1 MGKKFDQNELKNET
15 RMNQEGTENMGEV
28 KVNAPSNRQQTE
40 QQVNNVDTTKST
52 VTPDNQFGKRKVKA
66 QGGVLKQ
73 EVMSKLLS
81 TGGAPGSDVSSPA
94 TYGLRTLTYS
104 GNSGTIS
111 GGAADTPVMK
121 GDFQGRT
128 RVDKRLSDPNKDIN
142 FLASEQV
149 EVEYDNIPPLANS
162 SSTVGYNG
170 NPKNVNAR
178 TQKIAGAT
186 PAELLYD
193 RSLDYIVDDVGL
205 FVSGQVVKQ
214 NGVEYGDY
222 PTKTQLFNPETNMVE
237 TKPFTS
243 VRGNF
248 APRAIVAKFKKDD
261 KGMGCF
267 LSSFEVLEDDL
278 SASNENYDTV
288 NRAGTNEKIFINQSE
303 LTRQRIDAK
312 CGSPSQEHFNP
323 LGRSVLEETA
333 TCGYLRDMENA
344 CGATIFTAYKMANK
358 ARSFYLT
365 RTSKDGQAL
374 IDPAIDALYGHLM
387 NQTSA
392 KAQSEQ
398 YKASR
403 TPEDNKT
410 SIFKNTPGITAGS
423 AAIMLGL
430 FDSWG
435 KYKTKADIINQ
446 PRGLKLHYQTA
457 DNNINPFRV
466 DRNFVAALNSV
477 DVFSTI
483 DRGYD
488 PMNATCATDGVRL
501 IYPYSFRDKL
511 KFTRASYGA
520 ARVYDDQLFGYKYS
534 AGNGGN
540 SYLVKC
546 ADPLLNGIAYFME
559 IHANEIFE
567 ALGGGTKELTW
578 NIPTV
583 HYGKHIGL
591 WDFLIMAST
600 PYIVYERTNT
610 MKDILD
616 FEGNFEY
623 PFDGMVSIKD
633 ANPMNAVNY
642 RSVSPFEPLI
652 TGTMLP
658 SSALRWICPEMVQRM
673 GDKGY
678 MLPYYFSEDEY
689 TATGSSANDL
699 AITKSGNHAF
709 TTVVLR
715 SGLRQAFLDD
725 LMSMEAKDLQLCLDR
740 MVRLPFISKANAY
753 AEPNTTSGGVIYK
766 YSQDAEGIPVITDVS
781 KSNATALDYLSTP
794 RQLGWFFTGINGW
807 ARRKDFALPAN
818 SGNVTFA
825 GLSDLTTISVAKREI
840 LPSTFAIEYK
850 GVKADELAAPTTL
863 SPSSIAVSRAQSFT
877 QSWFVKAANGGADD
891 KFDIALSVGEV
902 YTNKNGVAAGAKYT
916 PFVFMS
922 APAGVDNI
930 YTGISL
936 FSIHNELWGLLQ
948 KTPFVLSP
956 FGAIYDSVD
965 PFMIAYVFG
974 LAGFMAAD
982 YAEEDF
988 NRTSLVLNQGY
999 GYTVDPFVKDSPVFK
1014 DAYAYTQV

>member
-1 MGKKFDQNELKNET
+1 MGKKFIQNELNNET
-15 RMNQEGTENMGEV
+15 RMNQEGTEGMGEV
-28 KVNAPSNRQQTE
+28 RVNAPNSRQQTE
-40 QQVNNVDTTKST
+40 QQVNNVDTTNKT
-52 VTPDNQFGKRKVKA
+52 VTPDTSYQKRKVKA

-73 EVMSKLLS
+73 EVMSKVIS
-81 TGGAPGSDVSSPA
+81 TGGAPGSDVMSPA
-94 TYGLRTLTYS
+94 RYGLKALMYS
-104 GNSGTIS
+104 GDSGTIS

-149 EVEYDNIPPLANS
+149 EVEYDNIPPLS
-162 SSTVGYNG
+162 KSDSTVGYNG

-178 TQKIAGAT
+178 AQKIAGAS

-193 RSLDYIVDDVGL
+193 RSLDYIIDDVGI

-214 NGVEYGDY
+214 QGVDYGDY
-222 PTKTQLFNPETNMVE
+222 PTKTQLYDEANNKVVTQD
-237 TKPFTS
+237 FTS
-243 VRGNF
+243 KRGNY
-248 APRAIVAKFKKDD
+248 APKAIVAKFKND
-261 KGMGCF
+261 GSGAY
-267 LSSFEVLEDDL
+267 LSSFEVVEENM
-278 SASNENYDTV
+278 SVSNESYDTV

-303 LTRQRIDAK
+303 LARQRIDAK
-312 CGSPSQEHFNP
+312 CGSPSQEHFNA

-333 TCGYLRDMENA
+333 TCGFLRDRENGV
-344 CGATIFTAYKMANK
+344 GATIFTAYKMANK
-358 ARSFYLT
+358 ARSHYLS
-365 RTSKDGQAL
+365 RTAKDGQDL
-374 IDPAIDALYGHLM
+374 IGPAVDAMYGHLM
-387 NQTSA
+387 NYTSS
-392 KAQSEQ
+392 KAQMDAYQ
-398 YKASR
+398 GAR
-403 TPEDNKT
+403 TADDEKT
-410 SIFKNTPGITAGS
+410 SIFKCTPGLKAGS
-423 AAIMLGL
+423 VAIMLGM

-435 KYKTKADIINQ
+435 KYKTKADIVNQ

-466 DRNFVAALNSV
+466 DKNFVAALNSV
-477 DVFSTI
+477 DVYSTI

-488 PMNATCATDGVRL
+488 PMNAVCATDGVRL
-501 IYPYSFRDKL
+501 VYPYSWRESL
-511 KFTRASYGA
+511 KFTRTSFGGA
-520 ARVYDDQLFGYKYS
+520 RIYDDQLFGYKYS
-534 AGNGGN
+534 AGNGVN

-567 ALGGGTKELTW
+567 SLGGKKTEVVW

-583 HYGKHIGL
+583 HYGLHFGL

-616 FEGNFEY
+616 FETNFEY
-623 PFDGMVSIKD
+623 PFDGLISIKD

-642 RSVSPFEPLI
+642 RSISPFEPLV
-652 TGTMLP
+652 TGSMLP
-658 SSALRWICPEMVQRM
+658 SSALRWICPEMLQRM

-689 TATGSSANDL
+689 TATGSSKSDL
-699 AITKSGNHAF
+699 ALTKSGNHAF

-725 LMSMEAKDLQLCLDR
+725 LLSMEPKDLQLCLDR
-740 MVRLPFISKANAY
+740 MVRLPFISKDTAAS
-753 AEPNTTSGGVIYK
+753 APNTITNGVIYK

-781 KSNATALDYLSTP
+781 GMTTTALDYLSTP

-807 ARRKDFALPAN
+807 ARRKDFAKPLASN
-818 SGNVTFA
+818 NVVFA
-825 GLSDLTTISVAKREI
+825 GLDDLASIKIATRDIV
-840 LPSTFAIEYK
+840 PSTHAIEYK
-850 GVKADELAAPTTL
+850 GIKANDIAQPSTLDPAALAVNR
-863 SPSSIAVSRAQSFT
+863 SQSFT
-877 QSWFVKAANGGADD
+877 QCWFMKHANGGKDD
-891 KFDIALSVGEV
+891 KFDISLSVGEV
-902 YTNKNGVAAGAKYT
+902 YSSKGGVNAIAKYS

-922 APAGVDNI
+922 APVGTANVYD
-930 YTGISL
+930 GITL
-936 FSIHNELWGLLQ
+936 FSMHSELWGVLQ

-988 NRTSLVLNQGY
+988 NRLSEVINQGY
-999 GYTVDPFVKDSPVFK
+999 GYTADPFVKDSPVFK
-1014 DAYAYTQV
+1014 DAYAYTQI